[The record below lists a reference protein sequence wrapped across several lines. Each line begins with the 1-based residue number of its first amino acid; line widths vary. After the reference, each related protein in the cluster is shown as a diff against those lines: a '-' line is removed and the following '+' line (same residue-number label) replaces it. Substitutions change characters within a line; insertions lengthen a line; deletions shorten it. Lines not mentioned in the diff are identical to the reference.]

1 MEGRVGSRNGV
12 ANAKARALYDAVASA
27 LQSPMHADPDTVSVE
42 HDAAR
47 FLVRFSD
54 LPLAA
59 FRARVP
65 LSTPPAQAK
74 SAVANAARKAHAN
87 ILQWRELGYLNEVGA
102 RVAALRDAGAYAGRL
117 FEAYGQGRLDEAELV
132 ARLRE
137 IPPVPLDGIP
147 IGQNSSGQGGGGPMD
162 VAATAL
168 RRRLISAALYQH
180 IVDEL
185 SDAGHQG

>member
-1 MEGRVGSRNGV
+1 
-12 ANAKARALYDAVASA
+12 
-27 LQSPMHADPDTVSVE
+27 MHADPDTVSVE

-65 LSTPPAQAK
+65 LSTPPAQAQ

-102 RVAALRDAGAYAGRL
+102 RITALRDGGAYAGRL
-117 FEAYGQGRLDEAELV
+117 FEAYGAGHLDEAELV
-132 ARLRE
+132 TRLRE
-137 IPPVPLDGIP
+137 IPPVTLDGLP
-147 IGQNSSGQGGGGPMD
+147 LGQGGGGPME
-162 VAATAL
+162 VAGTAL
-168 RRRLISAALYQH
+168 RRHLISSALFEH

-185 SDAGHQG
+185 ADAGHQA

>member
-1 MEGRVGSRNGV
+1 MEGRAGSRNGV

-27 LQSPMHADPDTVSVE
+27 LRSPMHADPDTISVE

-65 LSTPPAQAK
+65 LSTPPTQAQ

-87 ILQWRELGYLNEVGA
+87 ILEWRKLGYLNEVGA
-102 RVAALRDAGAYAGRL
+102 RITALRDAGAYSGRL
-117 FEAYGQGRLDEAELV
+117 FEAYGAGKLDEIELV
-132 ARLRE
+132 ALLRE

-147 IGQNSSGQGGGGPMD
+147 VGPGAAQGAGGPME
-162 VAATAL
+162 VAGTAL
-168 RRRLISAALYQH
+168 RRHLISSALFEH

-185 SDAGHQG
+185 ADAGHQA